1 MLIME
6 ARIPFGGFYE
16 SMWSEGI
23 DEEERQYAEE
33 LAEEHCIP
41 VNKVAELFFKHTHY
55 RVAHNEVARE
65 YALDF
70 QKVINSELK
79 LNVFMTF
86 QEMTSPK
93 YYNFETDKIF
103 VEISYPDV
111 LRLAR
116 KVGRNALRKAAKA
129 MFTSY
134 DGFISFYS
142 PDIST
147 WGPMRT
153 WDYNQLYA
161 LMQAAADLV
170 SEQDFDWLMYE
181 DCNGIFS
188 TAFDKACDWQTV
200 MLEIGKLVGAKELAK
215 ELEEQDDGRRFPGA
229 WANTADY
236 VERYRGMNE
245 NILNSNKF
253 RGDL

>member
-1 MLIME
+1 ME
-6 ARIPFGGFYE
+6 ARIPFGGFYD
-16 SMWSEGI
+16 SMWSQGV
-23 DEEERQYAEE
+23 DEEEREYTEK
-33 LAEEHCIP
+33 LAEEHQIP
-41 VNKVAELFFKHTHY
+41 AREISELFFKHTQY

-79 LNVFMTF
+79 LNVSMTF

-147 WGPMRT
+147 WGPMRE
-153 WDYNQLYA
+153 WDHNQLYA

-181 DCNGIFS
+181 DFDCNGIFS

-200 MLEIGKLVGAKELAK
+200 MLEIGKLVGAKELAE
-215 ELEEQDDGRRFPGA
+215 ELEEQDDGRRFPVA

-236 VERYRGMNE
+236 VKRYNKMNSHE
-245 NILNSNKF
+245 LLQ
-253 RGDL
+253 GEL